1 MVEQQTV
8 ERIDVDGQPAWA
20 KRYGNELRRFR
31 LALLDAAVR
40 LLGVPALRPPPRHAG
55 DDARATEQR
64 RILQLAGADVVVPGV
79 LHSGE
84 ATLVLADIGRT
95 LAAHLR
101 EVDAAGAERLFAD
114 AAEAIACV
122 HAAGQ
127 YLGQPLPRNITIDA
141 IGRIGFLDFEED
153 PGEVMDL
160 RHAQA
165 RDWLVF
171 TSGVAKYLP
180 LDEQRMGKIIADAMA
195 SVPAVTRDEVARS
208 VARLGFL
215 ETLTR
220 PLGRRAASLGKA
232 VAALRAALRTALTP
246 RA

>member
-1 MVEQQTV
+1 MVEQQSV
-8 ERIDVDGQPAWA
+8 ERVDVDGQPAWA
-20 KRYGNELRRFR
+20 KRYGAESRRFR
-31 LALLDAAVR
+31 LALLDAVVR

-55 DDARATEQR
+55 DAARATEQR
-64 RILQLAGADVVVPGV
+64 RIEQLSGADVVVPGI
-79 LHSGE
+79 LRSSE
-84 ATLVLADIGRT
+84 ATLVLADMGRT

-101 EVDAAGAERLFAD
+101 EVDAAAAERLFAD

-122 HAAGQ
+122 HASGH

-160 RHAQA
+160 PHAQA

-180 LDEQRMGKIIADAMA
+180 FDDQRMGGIIAAALA
-195 SVPAVTRDEVARS
+195 SVPAMARDELARS
-208 VARLGFL
+208 AARLGFL

-232 VAALRAALRTALTP
+232 VAALRAALTLRS
-246 RA
+246 